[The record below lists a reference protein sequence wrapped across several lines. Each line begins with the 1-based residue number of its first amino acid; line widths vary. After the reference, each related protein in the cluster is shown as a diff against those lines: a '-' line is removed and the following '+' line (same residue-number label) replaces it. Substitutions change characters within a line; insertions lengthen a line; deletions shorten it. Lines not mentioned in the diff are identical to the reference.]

1 MAINPQKFL
10 PSSKGGALTKINKSI
25 VQTSSIGFSD
35 KTINNFSIV
44 RVKVIQIE
52 DVLKGSLALEK
63 KKLTEEKKKDSS
75 KRREKIEEKLE
86 TKPKVESGRIK
97 MPSLPRMGFLD
108 WVKNFIGNVILGYF
122 AVRLVDHL
130 PKIIPI
136 VKFLGKATD
145 LILGLGGKLLDG
157 LATFVD
163 WGYKAVDFSRGLVGK
178 TFGEDALKNFDKLTS
193 EFQKFMN
200 LAIIVGMASA
210 DFGMDRLKSRGAEK
224 AAKKGA
230 GTLARRGV
238 GRAATRAAARLG
250 GKGAAKLTAKVGSK
264 ALKAVPFLGAGL
276 AIVEGIMRIRD
287 GDYVGGLLSFGTA
300 IPVAGWAFLALDI
313 AREFMGGKEFDKS
326 VGRAF
331 SGNSG
336 LTDNQVQ
343 KRTPRFSGPSIVT
356 GLANGGLTRSGKRR
370 GRVRRKLTSSKKGKY
385 KRALAPKKPGRVD
398 VNSPGSAI
406 GGEEKILGIFP
417 KPKLPDV
424 MNPFKVI
431 ENFAKNTTGSDYFGP
446 IFGIA
451 SKYLLGQKPTQQDYK
466 NVGLGINMLVA
477 KGIDDGKLKG
487 GLVAAFAEGG
497 FVDPKTLE
505 AISQGGDISD
515 WVAKAFKDAT
525 ETNAQK
531 TLRELQKNLNL
542 KKPGDEKTPP
552 SPDDM
557 GEGGGVQVSSDSE
570 DFWLLATAAL
580 FENSD
585 PQGAA
590 DAAQAI
596 YNRVAMPGDP
606 WNVDNSIRKAIL
618 NPGQFQP
625 VSDYGGAS
633 VWGRIK
639 TKEDALRFIKN
650 YGKSQAQLE
659 TVAAALL
666 DKNKQQS
673 ARQFVGPR
681 DSFRSYDFENKKNH
695 LADETEVRR
704 LGHAFGFEPRG
715 STIGMFKSG
724 QLSAAMVN
732 ANITG
737 NVNLKPGDGKFI
749 QGNSGASEGNH
760 FHIGT
765 NKPGDGSGVAAAGF
779 NVIKNFLG
787 KKSIFVGRSKEFIPA
802 SATDEQIRGYIA
814 RGQRAHRKTELDLQ
828 IGGVVG
834 PGTKVAFPLALK
846 NMKYSDTDGYGVS
859 ADIVGTNAFV
869 GHGRYKPDG
878 TLAPQQGGTRFSMGA
893 PDFYA
898 FRGKSFGIVPKGG
911 LRLTLHDGEM
921 FKVID
926 KDSVNLLGYDLTK
939 EIIDIENQ
947 SQLIAKAPSII
958 EKLKV
963 ISGYADYEQPYSK
976 PEVVYVPTVILG
988 EVYESSGSPGSLVSM
1003 VDVEESDP
1011 FDSLYVGG

>member
-1 MAINPQKFL
+1 MAINTQKFL
-10 PSSKGGALTKINKSI
+10 PSSTGGALTKINKSLI
-25 VQTSSIGFSD
+25 QTSSAGFSD

-52 DVLKGSLALEK
+52 DILKGSLALEK

-86 TKPKVESGRIK
+86 TKPKAESGKIK
-97 MPSLPRMGFLD
+97 MPSLPRVGFLD

-145 LILGLGGKLLDG
+145 LVLGLGGKLLDG

-224 AAKKGA
+224 AAKKGS

-238 GRAATRAAARLG
+238 GRAATRTAARVG

-331 SGNSG
+331 SGKSG
-336 LTDNQVQ
+336 LTDKQVQ
-343 KRTPRFSGPSIVT
+343 KRTPHFSGPSIVT
-356 GLANGGLTRSGKRR
+356 GLANGGLTRSGKRQ

-497 FVDPKTLE
+497 FVDPKTLD

-557 GEGGGVQVSSDSE
+557 GEGAGVQVSSDSE
-570 DFWLLATAAL
+570 DFWLLATAAM
-580 FENSD
+580 FENSN

-590 DAAQAI
+590 DVAQVI
-596 YNRVAMPGDP
+596 YNRTQYPA
-606 WNVDNSIRKAIL
+606 WNAPNIRKAIL

-625 VSDYGGAS
+625 VRQYGGTNA
-633 VWGRIK
+633 WAAIK
-639 TKEDALRFIKN
+639 TKEDALRFSKTH
-650 YGKSQAQLE
+650 GKTQEQLE
-659 TVAAALL
+659 RVAAALL
-666 DKNKQQS
+666 DKSKQND
-673 ARQFVGPR
+673 ARSFVGPR
-681 DSFRSYDFENKKNH
+681 DSFRAEAYERANNH
-695 LADETEVRR
+695 LANETEKTRH
-704 LGHAFGFEPRG
+704 GHTFGFEPG
-715 STIGMFKSG
+715 GAMIGQFKAG
-724 QLSAAMVN
+724 KLSAAMVN
-732 ANITG
+732 ANIKGETTYTG
-737 NVNLKPGDGKFI
+737 DIGSGSGNWRFGLTGRTYMAQSGWSHAHFQSFDGSVDTLVKDGVPLIRKMAGSGLKPELSDGTPILPSKSDDYYAKLIRKGQSMHTHSGRKSAFDVNMPGFPLI
-749 QGNSGASEGNH
+749 PFRLTNFQNDPGGGGNYA
-760 FHIGT
+760 T
-765 NKPGDGSGVAAAGF
+765 VPGSGKTV
-779 NVIKNFLG
+779 LMHMS
-787 KKSIFVGRSKEFIPA
+787 KKPNGSAFI
-802 SATDEQIRGYIA
+802 
-814 RGQRAHRKTELDLQ
+814 
-828 IGGVVG
+828 
-834 PGTKVAFPLALK
+834 
-846 NMKYSDTDGYGVS
+846 
-859 ADIVGTNAFV
+859 
-869 GHGRYKPDG
+869 
-878 TLAPQQGGTRFSMGA
+878 
-893 PDFYA
+893 
-898 FRGKSFGIVPKGG
+898 GKSFGIVPKGG
-911 LRLTLHDGEM
+911 LKLTLHDGEM

-963 ISGYADYEQPYSK
+963 ISGYTDYEQPYSK
-976 PEVVYVPTVILG
+976 PEVVYVPTIIRG
-988 EVYESSGSPGSLVSM
+988 EDYESFGSSGSLVSM
-1003 VDVEESDP
+1003 VDGEESDP

>member
-1 MAINPQKFL
+1 MAINTQKFL
-10 PSSKGGALTKINKSI
+10 PSSTGGALTKINKSLI
-25 VQTSSIGFSD
+25 QTSSTGFSD

-52 DVLKGSLALEK
+52 DILKGSLALEK

-86 TKPKVESGRIK
+86 TKPKAESGKIK

-145 LILGLGGKLLDG
+145 LVLGLGGKLLDG

-178 TFGEDALKNFDKLTS
+178 TFGEDVLKNFDKLTS

-238 GRAATRAAARLG
+238 GRAATRTAARVG

-331 SGNSG
+331 SGKSG
-336 LTDNQVQ
+336 LTDKQVQ
-343 KRTPRFSGPSIVT
+343 KRTPHFSGPSIVT
-356 GLANGGLTRSGKRR
+356 GLANGGLTRSGKRQ

-497 FVDPKTLE
+497 FVDPKTLD

-557 GEGGGVQVSSDSE
+557 GEGAGVQVSSDSE
-570 DFWLLATAAL
+570 DFWLLATAAM
-580 FENSD
+580 FENSN

-590 DAAQAI
+590 DVAQVI
-596 YNRVAMPGDP
+596 YNRTQYPA
-606 WNVDNSIRKAIL
+606 WNAPNIRKAIL

-625 VSDYGGAS
+625 VRQYGGTNA
-633 VWGRIK
+633 WAAIK
-639 TKEDALRFIKN
+639 TKEDALRFSKTH
-650 YGKSQAQLE
+650 GKTQEQLE
-659 TVAAALL
+659 RVASALL
-666 DKNKQQS
+666 DKSKQND
-673 ARQFVGPR
+673 ARSFVGPR
-681 DSFRSYDFENKKNH
+681 DSFRAEAYEKANNH
-695 LADETEVRR
+695 LANETEKTRH
-704 LGHAFGFEPRG
+704 GHTFGFEPG
-715 STIGMFKSG
+715 GAMIGQFKAG
-724 QLSAAMVN
+724 KLSAAVVN
-732 ANITG
+732 ENIRG
-737 NVNLKPGDGKFI
+737 NVSLKPGDGKFI
-749 QGNSGASEGNH
+749 QGNSGRSGGTH

-787 KKSIFVGRSKEFIPA
+787 KKSVYVGRSGETIPA
-802 SATDEQIRGYIA
+802 GATDEQIRGYIA
-814 RGQRAHRKTELDLQ
+814 RGQRAHGQTELDLQ
-828 IGGVVG
+828 IGGTG
-834 PGTKVAFPLALK
+834 AGNKVAFPLALK
-846 NMKYSDTDGYGVS
+846 GMKYSSSDGYGVS

-878 TLAPQQGGTRFSMGA
+878 TLAPQQKLVLSSGA

-921 FKVID
+921 FKVVD

-963 ISGYADYEQPYSK
+963 ISGYTDYEQPYSK
-976 PEVVYVPTVILG
+976 PEVVYVPTIIRG
-988 EVYESSGSPGSLVSM
+988 EDYESFGSSGSLVSM
-1003 VDVEESDP
+1003 VDGEESDP

>member
-10 PSSKGGALTKINKSI
+10 PPSKGGALTKINKSI
-25 VQTSSIGFSD
+25 VQTSSIGFSN
-35 KTINNFSIV
+35 KTIDNFGII
-44 RVKVIQIE
+44 RVKLIQVE
-52 DVLKGSLALEK
+52 DILKGSLALEK
-63 KKLTEEKKKDSS
+63 KKLTEEKKEESS

-86 TKPKVESGRIK
+86 TKPKAEKGKIK

-108 WVKNFIGNVILGYF
+108 WVKNFIGNIILGYF

-178 TFGEDALKNFDKLTS
+178 TFGEEALKNFDKLTS

-210 DFGMDRLKSRGAEK
+210 DFGMDRLKGRGAEK
-224 AAKKGA
+224 SAKKGV
-230 GTLARRGV
+230 GTIGGRGV
-238 GRAATRAAARLG
+238 GRAATRAAARVG

-336 LTDNQVQ
+336 LTDKQVQ

-356 GLANGGLTRSGKRR
+356 GLANGGLTRGGKKQ
-370 GRVRRKLTSSKKGKY
+370 GKVRRKISSPKKGKY
-385 KRALAPKKPGRVD
+385 KRVLAPKKPGKVEI
-398 VNSPGSAI
+398 NSPGSAI
-406 GGEEKILGIFP
+406 GGEEKIFGIFP

-424 MNPFKVI
+424 INPFKVI

-497 FVDPKTLE
+497 FVDPKTLD
-505 AISQGGDISD
+505 AISQGGDISE

-557 GEGGGVQVSSDSE
+557 GEGAGVQVSSDSE

-732 ANITG
+732 ANIKGETTYTG
-737 NVNLKPGDGKFI
+737 DIGSGSGNWRFGLTGRTYMSQSGWSHAHFQSFDGSVDTLVKDGVPLIRKMAGSGLKPELSDGTPILPSKSDDYYAKLIRKGQSMHTHSGRKSAFDVNMPGFPLI
-749 QGNSGASEGNH
+749 PFRLTNFQNDPGGGGNYA
-760 FHIGT
+760 T
-765 NKPGDGSGVAAAGF
+765 VPGSGKTV
-779 NVIKNFLG
+779 LMHMS
-787 KKSIFVGRSKEFIPA
+787 KKPNGSAFI
-802 SATDEQIRGYIA
+802 
-814 RGQRAHRKTELDLQ
+814 
-828 IGGVVG
+828 
-834 PGTKVAFPLALK
+834 
-846 NMKYSDTDGYGVS
+846 
-859 ADIVGTNAFV
+859 
-869 GHGRYKPDG
+869 
-878 TLAPQQGGTRFSMGA
+878 
-893 PDFYA
+893 
-898 FRGKSFGIVPKGG
+898 GKSFGIVPKGG

-947 SQLIAKAPSII
+947 SQLITKAPSII

-963 ISGYADYEQPYSK
+963 ISGYTDYEQPYSK
-976 PEVVYVPTVILG
+976 PEVVYVPTIIR
-988 EVYESSGSPGSLVSM
+988 EEDYESFGSSGSLVSI
-1003 VDVEESDP
+1003 VDGEESDP

>member
-10 PSSKGGALTKINKSI
+10 PSSKEGALTKINKSI
-25 VQTSSIGFSD
+25 VQTSSIGFSN
-35 KTINNFSIV
+35 KTIDNFGII

-157 LATFVD
+157 LVTFVD

-230 GTLARRGV
+230 GTIGGRGV
-238 GRAATRAAARLG
+238 GRAATRAAARVG
-250 GKGAAKLTAKVGSK
+250 GKGAAKLTTKVGSK

-336 LTDNQVQ
+336 LTDKQVQ

-356 GLANGGLTRSGKRR
+356 GLANGGLTRSGKRQ

-497 FVDPKTLE
+497 FVDPKTLD

-557 GEGGGVQVSSDSE
+557 GEGAGVQVSSDSE
-570 DFWLLATAAL
+570 DFWLLATAAM
-580 FENSD
+580 FENSN

-590 DAAQAI
+590 DVAQVI
-596 YNRVAMPGDP
+596 YNRTQYPA
-606 WNVDNSIRKAIL
+606 WNAPNIRKAIL

-625 VSDYGGAS
+625 VRQYGGTNA
-633 VWGRIK
+633 WAAIK
-639 TKEDALRFIKN
+639 TKEDALRFSKTH
-650 YGKSQAQLE
+650 GKTQEQLE
-659 TVAAALL
+659 RVAAALL
-666 DKNKQQS
+666 DKSRQND
-673 ARQFVGPR
+673 ARSFVGPR
-681 DSFRSYDFENKKNH
+681 DSFRAEAYERANNH
-695 LADETEVRR
+695 LANETEKTRH
-704 LGHAFGFEPRG
+704 GHTFGFEPG
-715 STIGMFKSG
+715 GAMIGQFKAG
-724 QLSAAMVN
+724 KLSAAMVN
-732 ANITG
+732 VQVSGSVSQKGLPSLPPTG
-737 NVNLKPGDGKFI
+737 
-749 QGNSGASEGNH
+749 
-760 FHIGT
+760 T
-765 NKPGDGSGVAAAGF
+765 
-779 NVIKNFLG
+779 
-787 KKSIFVGRSKEFIPA
+787 
-802 SATDEQIRGYIA
+802 
-814 RGQRAHRKTELDLQ
+814 
-828 IGGVVG
+828 IGGQNYGDSRSGGRRHAGQDYDISGNQKFYSRIGGEVVNIG
-834 PGTKVAFPLALK
+834 YDP
-846 NMKYSDTDGYGVS
+846 SGYGNYVDIYNKQLNVTERIAEGAKVLVS
-859 ADIVGTNAFV
+859 RGNIVKKGQAVVQGETNTGV
-869 GHGRYKPDG
+869 IHYEIRKGRNTTFGFDG
-878 TLAPQQGGTRFSMGA
+878 TIDPKKFLTSSS
-893 PDFYA
+893 A
-898 FRGKSFGIVPKGG
+898 FIGKSFGIVPKGG

-963 ISGYADYEQPYSK
+963 ISGYTDYEQPYSK
-976 PEVVYVPTVILG
+976 PEVVYVPTIIR
-988 EVYESSGSPGSLVSM
+988 EEDYESFGSSGSLVSM
-1003 VDVEESDP
+1003 VDGEESDP
-1011 FDSLYVGG
+1011 FDSLYVGS

>member
-52 DVLKGSLALEK
+52 DILKGSLALEK

-86 TKPKVESGRIK
+86 TKPKAESGRIK

-145 LILGLGGKLLDG
+145 LVLGLGGKLLDG

-210 DFGMDRLKSRGAEK
+210 DFGMDRLKGRGAEK

-238 GRAATRAAARLG
+238 GRAATRAAARVG

-331 SGNSG
+331 SGKSG

-343 KRTPRFSGPSIVT
+343 KRTPHFSGPSIVT
-356 GLANGGLTRSGKRR
+356 GLANGGLTRSGKRQ

-497 FVDPKTLE
+497 FVDPKTLD

-557 GEGGGVQVSSDSE
+557 GEGAGVQVSSDSE
-570 DFWLLATAAL
+570 DFWLLATAAM
-580 FENSD
+580 FENSN

-590 DAAQAI
+590 DVAQVI
-596 YNRVAMPGDP
+596 YNRTQYPA
-606 WNVDNSIRKAIL
+606 WNAPNIRKAIL

-625 VSDYGGAS
+625 VRQYGGTNA
-633 VWGRIK
+633 WAAIK
-639 TKEDALRFIKN
+639 TKEDALRFSKTH
-650 YGKSQAQLE
+650 GKTQEQLE
-659 TVAAALL
+659 RVAAALL
-666 DKNKQQS
+666 DKSKQND
-673 ARQFVGPR
+673 ARSFVGPR
-681 DSFRSYDFENKKNH
+681 DSFRAEAYERANNH
-695 LADETEVRR
+695 LANETEKTRH
-704 LGHAFGFEPRG
+704 GHTFGFEPG
-715 STIGMFKSG
+715 GAMIGQFKAG
-724 QLSAAMVN
+724 KLSAAMVN
-732 ANITG
+732 ANIKGETTYTG
-737 NVNLKPGDGKFI
+737 DIGSGSGNWRFGLTGRTYMAQSGWSHAHFQSFDGSVDTLVKDGVPLIRKMAGSGLKPELSDGTPILPSKSDDYYAKLIRKGQSMHTHSGRKSAFDVNMPGFPLI
-749 QGNSGASEGNH
+749 PFRLTNFQNDPGGGGNYA
-760 FHIGT
+760 T
-765 NKPGDGSGVAAAGF
+765 VPGSGKTV
-779 NVIKNFLG
+779 LMHMS
-787 KKSIFVGRSKEFIPA
+787 KKPNGSAFI
-802 SATDEQIRGYIA
+802 
-814 RGQRAHRKTELDLQ
+814 
-828 IGGVVG
+828 
-834 PGTKVAFPLALK
+834 
-846 NMKYSDTDGYGVS
+846 
-859 ADIVGTNAFV
+859 
-869 GHGRYKPDG
+869 
-878 TLAPQQGGTRFSMGA
+878 
-893 PDFYA
+893 
-898 FRGKSFGIVPKGG
+898 GKSFGIVPKGG
-911 LRLTLHDGEM
+911 LKLTLHDGEM

-963 ISGYADYEQPYSK
+963 ISGYTDYEQPYSK
-976 PEVVYVPTVILG
+976 PEVVYVPTIIRG
-988 EVYESSGSPGSLVSM
+988 EDYESFGSSGSLVSM
-1003 VDVEESDP
+1003 VDGEESDP

>member
-25 VQTSSIGFSD
+25 VQTSSIGFSN
-35 KTINNFSIV
+35 KTIDNFGII
-44 RVKVIQIE
+44 RIKVIQIE
-52 DVLKGSLALEK
+52 DILKGSLALEK

-86 TKPKVESGRIK
+86 TKPKAESGRIK

-238 GRAATRAAARLG
+238 GRAATRAAARVG

-331 SGNSG
+331 SGKSG
-336 LTDNQVQ
+336 LTDKQVQ
-343 KRTPRFSGPSIVT
+343 KRTPHFSGPSIVT
-356 GLANGGLTRSGKRR
+356 GLANGGLTRSGKRQ

-466 NVGLGINMLVA
+466 NVGLGINMLVS

-570 DFWLLATAAL
+570 DFWLLATAAM

-590 DAAQAI
+590 DVAQVI
-596 YNRVAMPGDP
+596 YNRTQYPA
-606 WNVDNSIRKAIL
+606 WNAPNIRKAIL

-625 VSDYGGAS
+625 VRQYGGTNA
-633 VWGRIK
+633 WAAIK
-639 TKEDALRFIKN
+639 TKEDALRFSKTH
-650 YGKSQAQLE
+650 GKTQEQLE
-659 TVAAALL
+659 RVAAALL
-666 DKNKQQS
+666 DKSRQND
-673 ARQFVGPR
+673 ARSFVGPR
-681 DSFRSYDFENKKNH
+681 DSFRAEAYERANNH
-695 LADETEVRR
+695 LANETEKTRH
-704 LGHAFGFEPRG
+704 GHTFGFEPG
-715 STIGMFKSG
+715 GAMIGQFKAG
-724 QLSAAMVN
+724 KLSAAMVN
-732 ANITG
+732 ANIKGETTYAKDIGSGSGNWRFGLTG
-737 NVNLKPGDGKFI
+737 RTYMS
-749 QGNSGASEGNH
+749 QSGWSHAH
-760 FHIGT
+760 FQSF
-765 NKPGDGSGVAAAGF
+765 DGSVDTLIRDTVPLVKKMAASGL
-779 NVIKNFLG
+779 NPELSDGTPILSG
-787 KKSIFVGRSKEFIPA
+787 KDNDYYANLLK
-802 SATDEQIRGYIA
+802 
-814 RGQRAHRKTELDLQ
+814 RGQSMHTHSGRKAAVD
-828 IGGVVG
+828 VNM
-834 PGTKVAFPLALK
+834 PGFPLVPFSLTNFQNDPGGGGNYATVPGSGKTVLMHMSK
-846 NMKYSDTDGYGVS
+846 KPNGS
-859 ADIVGTNAFV
+859 AFI
-869 GHGRYKPDG
+869 
-878 TLAPQQGGTRFSMGA
+878 
-893 PDFYA
+893 
-898 FRGKSFGIVPKGG
+898 GKSFGIVPKGG

-921 FKVID
+921 FKVVD

-988 EVYESSGSPGSLVSM
+988 EDYESSGSPGSLVSM